1 MIGLTI
7 CVLSCEESVKTHSAR
22 KFLLFLRKK
31 LVVQSSNMSEA
42 KSRRSVQDEMNLALR
57 RAEEGIGGERRS
69 LQEGQVFVHKTQPPP
84 DGLIFLHP
92 QLIFEEVQRKVRIE
106 SRKKTAL
113 AYQVAGYYLEILNN
127 TTCYVCKELD
137 VPPRGTFDCGECHRR
152 SCERSSLYTLQG
164 QAIDEESRRN
174 IRKFRC
180 QITKEKQVAETRMQR
195 VLELR
200 RANEERR
207 RGDEAR
213 AMSGAGPSA
222 NTGIAQK
229 GTAAPPSSGPAM
241 EVGPSTSTGITKK
254 RTAAPPSPG
263 PTTST
268 PLRAGPSST
277 KEPEDDSPLV
287 AALRKNPMFS
297 LVPDAQFRG
306 ERERSALFLKYLRSL
321 RSPRARDWSKVKL
334 TPNWKGNEFDRVV
347 SPRSG
352 VPAPAPSQPVG
363 VTEFSNVQDRKMKKG
378 DGKGK
383 GKGSLVSRDQ

>member
-7 CVLSCEESVKTHSAR
+7 CALSCEESVKTHSAR
-22 KFLLFLRKK
+22 KFLFCLRKK
-31 LVVQSSNMSEA
+31 IVVQSFNMSEA
-42 KSRRSVQDEMNLALR
+42 KSRRSVQHEIDSALR
-57 RAEEGIGGERRS
+57 MAEEGICRERRS
-69 LQEGQVFVHKTQPPP
+69 LQEGQVFVHKTQSPP
-84 DGLIFLHP
+84 DGKIFLHP
-92 QLIFEEVQRKVRIE
+92 QLIFEEVQRKVGIE
-106 SRKKTAL
+106 SREKTAL
-113 AYQVAGYYLEILNN
+113 AYQVAGYYLEVLNN

-213 AMSGAGPSA
+213 AVAEAGPSTS
-222 NTGIAQK
+222 TGIARK
-229 GTAAPPSSGPAM
+229 RTAAPPSSGP
-241 EVGPSTSTGITKK
+241 TI
-254 RTAAPPSPG
+254 
-263 PTTST
+263 ST

-306 ERERSALFLKYLRSL
+306 ERERDALFLKYLRSL
-321 RSPRARDWSKVKL
+321 RSPRGQGLVQGEVDPKL
-334 TPNWKGNEFDRVV
+334 ER
-347 SPRSG
+347 
-352 VPAPAPSQPVG
+352 
-363 VTEFSNVQDRKMKKG
+363 E
-378 DGKGK
+378 
-383 GKGSLVSRDQ
+383 